1 MSKSLTSPQFQKSIA
16 HLVEANQ
23 EALVLFSD
31 GDCQTLSQALASR
44 KDQKEDTALQMAL
57 AASKVISKPT
67 IYTMPQGQQV
77 LTYFEETKATG
88 ELQLIRLSLATATRR
103 EYPIKREDVRLTGY
117 AVIEGDAAPQLLTI
131 CKY

>member
-103 EYPIKREDVRLTGY
+103 STPLKGKTYG
-117 AVIEGDAAPQLLTI
+117 
-131 CKY
+131 